1 VAGGLFRPLSDHL
14 IHRDRDAD
22 MNNPL
27 NTPVVGLSGLLK
39 IDGLPDHENDIGT
52 KALHDGQI
60 GSYRG

>member
-1 VAGGLFRPLSDHL
+1 
-14 IHRDRDAD
+14 
-22 MNNPL
+22 MNIPL